1 MALEDAPS
9 AYLPCPWG
17 YVSPEQSSKGGYW
30 VLSTGCDF
38 AFRASAVRATSA
50 KALGSVTALAA
61 ALAVESLTP
70 LLVDIAA
77 NNDDLADPGVTFD

>member
-17 YVSPEQSSKGGYW
+17 DVSTPAVAEGGFW
-30 VLSTGCDF
+30 VLTTDCDL
-38 AFRASAVRATSA
+38 AFRASAARATSA
-50 KALGSVTALAA
+50 KALGSVT

-77 NNDDLADPGVTFD
+77 NNDDPADPGVTFD